1 MGNATCAKQK
11 SQESGGNMNHLCT
24 FSFLLLFVC
33 LMFRVS
39 AAQDRPPA
47 AAGLFYPADPGE
59 LSATLQ
65 RFFNQTGNKIL
76 NIKPIALVAPH
87 AGIFYSGQ
95 VAAYAYNEVKGQK
108 YDAVIVVSPSHIEYF
123 QYAAI
128 YPGDSYVTLLGKMP
142 VDKKLAVRCE
152 TKNGLVKLSST
163 GHTTKMM
170 ERGEHALE
178 IQLLFLQTIFGNI
191 PIVPIVIGTMNYPV
205 IEALGKK
212 LGEIASSANVLL
224 IASSDLSHY
233 HPYNQCKTIDQ
244 KFMTQLERMNPKT
257 LYNGLY
263 ARDYEACGGAPITAI
278 MIAAQKVGANRVK
291 VLKYANSGDVSGGD
305 KSQVV
310 GYCSAAMYRDEKT
323 KEEVKMDESTLNKG
337 EMTRDEQ
344 IWLLDLA
351 EATVK
356 AVVTGQSTPS
366 LKEIPLKM
374 KENRGAFVTLEKNN
388 ELRGCIGYILPIYPL
403 CETVMKV
410 ARSAALEDPRFPAV
424 TEREL
429 KDITVEVSVLTVPE
443 MITNPNVIEVGK
455 HGIIIRR
462 GYNQGLL
469 LPQVATDYGWDRET
483 FLEHTCLKA
492 GLPRDAWK
500 DKNAE
505 IQIFSA
511 QVFNRETV
519 NKK

>member
-1 MGNATCAKQK
+1 
-11 SQESGGNMNHLCT
+11 MNHLFT
-24 FSFLLLFVC
+24 FSCLLLFVC
-33 LMFRVS
+33 LMFRV
-39 AAQDRPPA
+39 AGAQDRQPA
-47 AAGLFYPADPGE
+47 AAGSFYPDDPGE

-65 RFFNQTGNKIL
+65 RFFSQTGTKIL
-76 NIKPIALVAPH
+76 NVKPIALVSPH

-128 YPGDSYVTLLGKMP
+128 YPGDSYVTPLGKMP
-142 VDKKLAVRCE
+142 VDKKLAARCE
-152 TKNGLVKLSST
+152 SKNGLVKLSPT
-163 GHTTKMM
+163 GHVTKML

-178 IQLLFLQTIFGNI
+178 IQLPFLQTIFGNL
-191 PIVPIVIGTMNYPV
+191 PVVPIVIGTMDYEV
-205 IEALGKK
+205 ITALGQK
-212 LGEIASSANVLL
+212 LGEIASTSNVLL
-224 IASSDLSHY
+224 VASSDLSHY
-233 HPYNQCKTIDQ
+233 HPYNQCKAIDQ
-244 KFMTQLERMNPKT
+244 KFLAQLERMNPKA
-257 LYNGLY
+257 LYNGLS
-263 ARDYEACGGAPITAI
+263 ARDYEACGGAAVTAVL
-278 MIAAQKVGANRVK
+278 IAAQKAGANRVK
-291 VLKYANSGDVSGGD
+291 ILKYANSGDVSGGS

-310 GYCSAAMYRDEKT
+310 GYCAAAMYRDEKA
-323 KEEVKMDESTLNKG
+323 KEEVKMDQSSLNKG
-337 EMTRDEQ
+337 EVTHDEQ
-344 IWLLDLA
+344 VWLLDLA

-356 AVVTGQSTPS
+356 AVVAGQPMPN
-366 LKEIPLKM
+366 LKEIPAKM
-374 KENRGAFVTLEKNN
+374 KENRGAFVTLEKNH
-388 ELRGCIGYILPIYPL
+388 ELRGCIGYILPMYPL
-403 CETVMKV
+403 YETVMKV
-410 ARSAALEDPRFPAV
+410 ARSAALEDPRFPPV

-443 MITNPNVIEVGK
+443 TITNTNVIEVGK

-519 NKK
+519 GEK

>member
-1 MGNATCAKQK
+1 MESVAFVKQK
-11 SQESGGNMNHLCT
+11 FPESGGNMNHLFT

-33 LMFRVS
+33 LMFR
-39 AAQDRPPA
+39 AAGAQDRQPA
-47 AAGLFYPADPGE
+47 AAGSFYPDNLGE

-65 RFFNQTGNKIL
+65 RFFSQTGKKIL
-76 NIKPIALVAPH
+76 SVKPIALIAPH

-95 VAAYAYNEVKGQK
+95 VAAYAYNEVKDQK

-128 YPGDSYVTLLGKMP
+128 YPGDSYVTPLGKMP
-142 VDKKLAVRCE
+142 VDKKLAALCE
-152 TKNGLVKLSST
+152 TKNGLVKFSSV
-163 GHTTKMM
+163 GHVAKML

-178 IQLLFLQTIFGNI
+178 IQLPFLQTIFGNV
-191 PIVPIVIGTMNYPV
+191 PIIPIVIGTMDYQV
-205 IEALGKK
+205 IESLGQK
-212 LGEIASSANVLL
+212 LGEIASKENVLL
-224 IASSDLSHY
+224 IASTDLSHY
-233 HPYNQCKTIDQ
+233 HPYNQCKAIDQ
-244 KFMTQLERMNPKT
+244 KFMTQIERMNPKA
-257 LYNGLY
+257 LYTGLY
-263 ARDYEACGGAPITAI
+263 ERDYEACGGAAVVAI

-291 VLKYANSGDVSGGD
+291 ILKYANSGDVPGGS

-310 GYCSAAMYRDEKT
+310 GYCAAVMYRNEKV
-323 KEEVKMDESTLNKG
+323 KEEVRIDSSILNKG
-337 EMTRDEQ
+337 ELKHDEQ
-344 IWLLDLA
+344 VWLLDLA

-356 AVVTGQSTPS
+356 AVVTSQSMPN
-366 LKEIPLKM
+366 LKEIPPKM
-374 KENRGAFVTLEKNN
+374 KENRGAFVTLEKNH

-403 CETVMKV
+403 YETVMKV
-410 ARSAALEDPRFPAV
+410 AKSAALEDPRFQPV
-424 TEREL
+424 SEREL

-443 MITNPNVIEVGK
+443 VITNPNVIEVGK

-462 GYNQGLL
+462 GYYQGLL

-483 FLEHTCLKA
+483 FLGQTCLKA

-500 DKNAE
+500 DKSAE

-519 NKK
+519 NEK